1 MGTNTG
7 LSGFYSFLAQPLFFR
22 SRLFLAALVV
32 PLLLAFLVPL
42 WRIELSSPQHP
53 QGLTLDV
60 YAHTVKGGHD
70 GADIREINILN
81 QSMGVQALVR
91 RELTDLDWIP
101 FALGLIAIL
110 TLRCAAIGDVR
121 SLVDVV
127 VSTLYV
133 ALFSV
138 TRFFFKLRGAGAVSR
153 GTLAL
158 AWTTAVL
165 AGCPPG
171 DSSAPSPSARS
182 SAVATPQPCVPRSAE
197 KLGIH
202 FLRICPKGEDGFWI
216 SAVPIGCSAGKHDE
230 MSCPIVSALAHPVGS
245 SPSAIEPVLAAVI
258 DADTAGRLC
267 FFRLGTTR
275 RRRRASCTRRSG
287 QGAPCR
293 PRRGAR
299 LRR

>member
-138 TRFFFKLRGAGAVSR
+138 TRFFFKLREYGHE
-153 GTLAL
+153 LD
-158 AWTTAVL
+158 
-165 AGCPPG
+165 P
-171 DSSAPSPSARS
+171 DAPKR
-182 SAVATPQPCVPRSAE
+182 V
-197 KLGIH
+197 
-202 FLRICPKGEDGFWI
+202 
-216 SAVPIGCSAGKHDE
+216 
-230 MSCPIVSALAHPVGS
+230 
-245 SPSAIEPVLAAVI
+245 EPFAQSM
-258 DADTAGRLC
+258 
-267 FFRLGTTR
+267 FGTTR
-275 RRRRASCTRRSG
+275 VGDVTSTAMPHVGTALVAAFLLGATLILLHHLRVGRGRALAAAKKG
-287 QGAPCR
+287 EVAAEPHAE
-293 PRRGAR
+293 PEP
-299 LRR
+299 